1 MHGRQVFDRFLGGRQ
16 GGCPS
21 YIGTYTKVGPK
32 TKGKLLFKKGE
43 IYCGGNAR
51 WTLAHRW
58 MSTPSLVEI
67 GSMHTKL
74 MVDLYLKNSK
84 FLTLVRDC

>member
-84 FLTLVRDC
+84 FLTFVRDC